1 MKKKNGLTQRKAHEL
16 FGLWCV
22 GHDLLVKNKD
32 GQCYHVDH
40 GRAGDLIKT
49 DERWEDPE
57 YGFDENVFVKTKY
70 DYEIVSWSD
79 ESPLDVYDYL
89 MNEGWVMVVNG
100 ELEFIP
106 RK

>member
-1 MKKKNGLTQRKAHEL
+1 MKKTMTQRKAHEL

-22 GHDLLVKNKD
+22 GYDQLVRNKD

-40 GRAGDLIKT
+40 GRSGDLVKT
-49 DERWEDPE
+49 DDGWEDPE
-57 YGFDENVFVKTKY
+57 YGFDENVFMKTKY

-79 ESPLDVYDYL
+79 EAPLNTYDYL
-89 MNEGWVMVVNG
+89 MKEGWVREANG
-100 ELEFIP
+100 QAEFIS